1 MVAAPAGLAGC
12 VRVRSGDGGWF
23 VLFFWGSVFGAAN
36 AGAHLDVSSSSTRL
50 QFLFDAY
57 LDLVNL
63 YGSAPRTHIDTFRTV
78 PGLAL
83 PVAKLSWI
91 VTLGGV
97 CVVAFSLLAYPPL
110 QRRIGV
116 SKCATFGLAA
126 GIPTALIP
134 PLAYSAWPAGQG
146 AALAV
151 LAVGQIAY
159 GVSFASTST
168 SSQILTNLCAPDGQ
182 IGSVNGAGNTLSA
195 FVRVI
200 GPLITGGL
208 WAIAARAVDRN
219 DQWLPFGLLSGFF
232 AITFALYV
240 GTGWTDADMGGG
252 EEGK

>member
-1 MVAAPAGLAGC
+1 M
-12 VRVRSGDGGWF
+12 
-23 VLFFWGSVFGAAN
+23 
-36 AGAHLDVSSSSTRL
+36 SSSSTRL